1 MIIPH
6 GWWEAP
12 ASPGT
17 ATWEFHPAPLAKTA
31 GGTPLKGANIYVE
44 DLDGDGDND
53 LMMSSAHAHGVWW
66 FENTGGNRSPKFR
79 YHLID
84 ESYSQTHALE
94 FVDIN
99 GDGVRDLVT
108 GKRFFAHNG
117 SDPGGRDP
125 VLMYWY
131 EIQKRTGQ
139 PPRFVSHPIGAG
151 TGTGVGTQFLV
162 TDVNGDGLDDVALS
176 NKKGVNVLVQTRR

>member
-1 MIIPH
+1 
-6 GWWEAP
+6 
-12 ASPGT
+12 
-17 ATWEFHPAPLAKTA
+17 
-31 GGTPLKGANIYVE
+31 
-44 DLDGDGDND
+44 
-53 LMMSSAHAHGVWW
+53 MMGSAHAHGVWW